1 METIIYNNTVQ
12 SYLVA
17 AGILVVGLLVIQL
30 IKRALLTWV
39 KRKVAGTTG
48 TFDDFVVEG
57 VSATLMPLLYYAV
70 FYYALNTLVLPA
82 WLDRALDVAGMFLW
96 TFLITRLV
104 IFAIRYF
111 LQSYLEKRGRGA
123 AVMQMKGITLILS
136 VVIWSLAILFFVNN
150 LGYNVA
156 AILTGLGIGG
166 IAIALAT
173 QTILADLFNYFVLFL
188 DRPFEVGDFVVVDD
202 KSGTVEAIGIKTTRV
217 RALTGEQLVFSNTDL
232 TNSRLHNF
240 KRMERRRIVFTFGV
254 TYKTSKEKLE
264 RIPLLVKEAITL
276 QKETL
281 FDRAHFVSY
290 GDFSLIFEV
299 VYFVLS
305 DNYNLYMDIQQAINL
320 HLYEAFQKEQIEFA
334 FPTQNMIL
342 QKSTA
347 TPVDL
352 DDDMSD

>member
-1 METIIYNNTVQ
+1 
-12 SYLVA
+12 
-17 AGILVVGLLVIQL
+17 
-30 IKRALLTWV
+30 
-39 KRKVAGTTG
+39 
-48 TFDDFVVEG
+48 
-57 VSATLMPLLYYAV
+57 
-70 FYYALNTLVLPA
+70 
-82 WLDRALDVAGMFLW
+82 
-96 TFLITRLV
+96 RLV
-104 IFAIRYF
+104 IFAMRYF
-111 LQSYLEKRGRGA
+111 LQSYLEKKGRGA
-123 AVMQMKGITLILS
+123 AVMQMKGVTLILS
-136 VVIWSLAILFFVNN
+136 VVIWSLAILFFINN

-188 DRPFEVGDFVVVDD
+188 DRPFEVGDFVAVDD

-217 RALTGEQLVFSNTDL
+217 KALTGEQLVFSNTDL

-254 TYKTSKEKLE
+254 AYKTPKQKLK
-264 RIPLLVKEAITL
+264 RIPDIVREAVGA
-276 QKETL
+276 QEQTL

-305 DNYNLYMDIQQAINL
+305 DDYNLYMDIQQAINL

-352 DDDMSD
+352 DDDVSD